1 MEERKMDEL
10 KFKWRKEVV
19 SVTPSGELVTKG
31 DLVDGGWLKETT
43 IKTLPIFTKKE
54 VEALKAFEERKR
66 KPKNKL
72 N

>member
-1 MEERKMDEL
+1 MSKKEL
-10 KFKWRKEVV
+10 KDFVKKLRLDEMGVR
-19 SVTPSGELVTKG
+19 E
-31 DLVDGGWLKETT
+31 DLPEHV
-43 IKTLPIFTKKE
+43 IKTLPNFTKKE

>member
-1 MEERKMDEL
+1 MGRVKDFVKKLRLDEMGV
-10 KFKWRKEVV
+10 RE
-19 SVTPSGELVTKG
+19 
-31 DLVDGGWLKETT
+31 DLPEHVR
-43 IKTLPIFTKKE
+43 KTLPNFTKKE